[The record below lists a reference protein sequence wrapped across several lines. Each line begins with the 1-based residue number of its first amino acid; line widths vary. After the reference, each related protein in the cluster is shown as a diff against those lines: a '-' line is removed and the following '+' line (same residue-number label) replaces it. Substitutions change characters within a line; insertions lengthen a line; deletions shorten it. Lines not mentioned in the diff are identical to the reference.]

1 MRGVVYNTANPPS
14 DPFFQL
20 TNEDI
25 ISLMNQA
32 VGLPIRVEHETHDV
46 GRVVSASFNGVDAV
60 VEWEFSEN
68 ASGWT
73 AEKLVE
79 LQQIKELSLKHVAY
93 ENGNKKPL
101 EVSLVRKGARPA
113 THIITEQYKGPNE
126 TPGKTDTIVMASETA
141 AGTPVAPASAI
152 AVSAE
157 VAAPQVEGAV
167 APAPKVVQRSEDG
180 RFTSQPAT
188 DEPAAKRGKFE
199 TPLEFINSISTR
211 INDGETMQLVADY
224 IAQGLEANIANEHEI
239 KSLKE
244 AKAILEQAQ
253 VAHVGASKNV
263 VGDIAKVLTDIFSQF
278 AKDTQ
283 ISEESKNAFME
294 TMSQNTAAMEFV
306 RPILVAASAIHQV
319 AAKNSEAKH
328 SVELEKT
335 KARLAT
341 LTDQMSAARKM
352 QPAASAPAVQPGWTT
367 MPAPAF
373 EAAPQQVMVAAS
385 GAHSAAPPPFKMPDI
400 IGSLT
405 SYKDQGSVGMF
416 TPSMLSKRM

>member
-1 MRGVVYNTANPPS
+1 MKGVVYNTANPPS

-25 ISLMNQA
+25 VSLMNQA

-46 GRVVSASFNGVDAV
+46 GRVVAATFNGVDAV

-113 THIITEQYKGPNE
+113 TQIMSEQYKGPNE
-126 TPGKTDTIVMASETA
+126 TTGKEDKIVMASETA
-141 AGTPVAPASAI
+141 AATPVAPVPAV

-157 VAAPQVEGAV
+157 VAAPPHVELVPQA
-167 APAPKVVQRSEDG
+167 AS
-180 RFTSQPAT
+180 
-188 DEPAAKRGKFE
+188 DEPSAKRGKFE
-199 TPLEFINSISTR
+199 TPLEFINNISTR

-278 AKDTQ
+278 AQDTQ
-283 ISEESKNAFME
+283 ISEESKNAFMD
-294 TMSQNTAAMEFV
+294 TMSKNTAAMEFV

-319 AAKNSEAKH
+319 AAKNNESKH
-328 SVELEKT
+328 NVELEKT

-341 LTDQMSAARKM
+341 LTDQMGAARKM
-352 QPAASAPAVQPGWTT
+352 LPTACAPAVHPGWTT

-373 EAAPQQVMVAAS
+373 EPAPQQVMVAAS
-385 GAHSAAPPPFKMPDI
+385 GAHVSAPPPFKMPDI